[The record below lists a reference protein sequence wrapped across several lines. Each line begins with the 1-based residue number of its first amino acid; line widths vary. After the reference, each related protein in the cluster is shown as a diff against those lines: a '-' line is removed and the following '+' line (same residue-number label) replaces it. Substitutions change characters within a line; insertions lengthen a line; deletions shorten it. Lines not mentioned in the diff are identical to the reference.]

1 MAPRLEPDG
10 GYIGLCPPG
19 LRQSGTHGLKERKGF
34 YRAKLAYLSQNAINA
49 TPIFALTGGMK
60 KQSVITDPE
69 YRWHEQ
75 PYEARALTITAAY
88 DDAAGMSGSVGMVN
102 VSGAT
107 WMLHEGVLLKNHFTN
122 EIMRVVCAPS
132 FIDPNGNMPVQV
144 QVIRGFSGTTPQ
156 AFDPANP
163 VVQALCGG
171 KVVLHMIGSV
181 FSENSCTPT
190 SITSDTKLH
199 HNYTHILRKG
209 HSISGTAKAT
219 GYKFGP
225 KEKQDQMRMA
235 TQFNEDCEMAL
246 LFSER
251 SISNQGGKIMRTM
264 HGLVPQIR
272 DRAPDNYIVRQA
284 DSKLGWTEF
293 EDLMERVFLYGSK
306 TKMAYVG
313 PRTLRT
319 LRHLVRMN
327 SQKAESTEKQK
338 VFGRMQVTTFEMM
351 GYTLHVHEHPMFR
364 DAGYPWDSAMLILD
378 MEDMEFLALKGRD
391 VKYRKF
397 SSIESNDCGLDG
409 EVYGWIAEI
418 TAALVSAQ
426 RHAVIMGICEAGED
440 CFECATPTDWTSPEG
455 TEECD
460 PCLEPV
466 YMPDEKPDYACE
478 QCGADDGCGC
488 GTSKGTDMSLEPLT
502 DNQAV
507 LEAVVAGD
515 CDTADAGDGEG
526 EGDAPEAEACVTAVP
541 VDVAALLDS
550 GVITVEGVAEPGA
563 EVFVTTGDGNTYSVT
578 ADAVTG
584 AFAVSSDGGQVA
596 GDVTATALLD
606 GCSLSESVTVPV

>member
-19 LRQSGTHGLKERKGF
+19 LRQSGTHGLKERKGH

-49 TPIFALTGGMK
+49 TPIFSLTGGLK
-60 KQSVITDPE
+60 KQSQITDPE

-75 PYEARALTITAAY
+75 PYETRAMNAVAAY
-88 DDAAGMSGSVGMVN
+88 DDAGGMSGSIGVIVLA
-102 VSGAT
+102 GAT
-107 WMLHEGVLLKNHFTN
+107 WMMHEGILLKNHFTG

-132 FIDPNGNMPVQV
+132 FIDPAGKLPTQV
-144 QVIRGFSGTTPQ
+144 QVIRGFSGTTPR
-156 AFDPANP
+156 AFDPEDP
-163 VVQALCGG
+163 VIQGLCGG
-171 KVVLHMIGSV
+171 KVVLHMIGSA
-181 FSENSCTPT
+181 FSEGSCTPT
-190 SITSDTKLH
+190 SITSDPNMH

-209 HSISGTAKAT
+209 HSITGTAQAT

-235 TQFNEDCEMAL
+235 TQFNEDAEMAL
-246 LFSER
+246 LFSEM
-251 SISNQGGKIMRTM
+251 SISNQGGKLMRTM

-272 DRAPDNYIVRQA
+272 DRAPDNYIIRQP

-306 TKMAYVG
+306 TKMAFVG

-327 SQKAESTEKQK
+327 SEKAEATEKQK
-338 VFGRMQVTTFEMM
+338 VFGRMQVATFEMM

-409 EVYGWIAEI
+409 EVYGWIAELTTVLI
-418 TAALVSAQ
+418 SAQ
-426 RHAVIMGICEAGED
+426 RHAVILGICEAGED
-440 CFECATPTDWTSPEG
+440 CFECATPTEYEHPTPV
-455 TEECD
+455 EECD
-460 PCLEPV
+460 PCLDPV
-466 YMPDEKPDYACE
+466 HLPDELPAFACE
-478 QCGADDGCGC
+478 TCGTNDCGC
-488 GTSKGTDMSLEPLT
+488 GGSKGTDSSLEPLT
-502 DNQAV
+502 DNNAV
-507 LEAVVAGD
+507 LEALAGETTEETVATTLEGTVAPQNA
-515 CDTADAGDGEG
+515 DTTDATVFTFSGSVTGSPSALPTIEG
-526 EGDAPEAEACVTAVP
+526 
-541 VDVAALLDS
+541 VDVD
-550 GVITVEGVAEPGA
+550 GVWVVSNELVTFTPTNVWPNTGGTVVYSFAGLSDEAGPVTVADQSILITV
-563 EVFVTTGDGNTYSVT
+563 
-578 ADAVTG
+578 
-584 AFAVSSDGGQVA
+584 
-596 GDVTATALLD
+596 
-606 GCSLSESVTVPV
+606 